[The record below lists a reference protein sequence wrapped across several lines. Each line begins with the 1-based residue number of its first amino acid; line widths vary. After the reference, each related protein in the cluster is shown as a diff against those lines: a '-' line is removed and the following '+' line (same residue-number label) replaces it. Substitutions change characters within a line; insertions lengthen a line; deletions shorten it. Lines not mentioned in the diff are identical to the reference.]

1 MLRAFE
7 NTPGAIVTIPHK
19 IASVGYVDALSDR
32 ARLLGA
38 VNMVRRLPGGRL
50 EGDMSDG
57 LGFLAAAAQQ
67 GVSAQGKS
75 VAVFGGGAVGRAVL
89 LACCEAGASRVA
101 FHEPDG
107 DRRAA
112 LQRLADSAGFAD
124 RVTLDAIST
133 YPEADIAVNAS
144 PLGMR
149 PDDPLPFAPDR
160 LAPHAH
166 VADVVT
172 DPEISPLLA
181 AARACGLTV
190 QTGRAMA
197 ESQRDIQLAFFGLDQ
212 AGRTCM
218 TASKHT
224 AMPPDG
230 RAFVSSF
237 ARGLK
242 VIESF
247 GPDNRSMT
255 VAEVAE
261 RTGVDRAVA
270 RRLLLTLVHL
280 GFVHVHERRFELT
293 THVLRLAYSFLS
305 SAGLGASLQPFLD
318 DLARDI
324 KETVS
329 ISVLDEA
336 EVVFVARSDIPGR
349 RLAYVVTTG
358 MRLPAFSSASGRMLL
373 AHRPIADVKKLLA
386 RTRIVRLTRRTIVN
400 QAEITKATAA
410 ARRDGHALNYEE
422 TEDDLIGITVPV
434 FNRAG
439 LVEQPSMPAR
449 APRVPT
455 KRGCKARSCRD

>member
-19 IASVGYVDALSDR
+19 IASVGYVDVLSDR

-75 VAVFGGGAVGRAVL
+75 VAVFGGGAVGRAML

-112 LQRLADSAGFAD
+112 LQRLAESAGFAD

-133 YPEADIAVNAS
+133 YPEADIAVTPVRS
-144 PLGMR
+144 GCGRTTPC
-149 PDDPLPFAPDR
+149 R
-160 LAPHAH
+160 LRRIGSKPGAH

-172 DPEISPLLA
+172 EPEISPLLA

-197 ESQRDIQLAFFGLDQ
+197 EAQRDIQLAFFGLDKP
-212 AGRTCM
+212 AGEPRM

-224 AMPPDG
+224 AMPPDS

-318 DLARDI
+318 DLRARHQGNR
-324 KETVS
+324 
-329 ISVLDEA
+329 
-336 EVVFVARSDIPGR
+336 F
-349 RLAYVVTTG
+349 
-358 MRLPAFSSASGRMLL
+358 
-373 AHRPIADVKKLLA
+373 
-386 RTRIVRLTRRTIVN
+386 
-400 QAEITKATAA
+400 
-410 ARRDGHALNYEE
+410 
-422 TEDDLIGITVPV
+422 DLGS
-434 FNRAG
+434 R
-439 LVEQPSMPAR
+439 
-449 APRVPT
+449 
-455 KRGCKARSCRD
+455 

>member
-1 MLRAFE
+1 
-7 NTPGAIVTIPHK
+7 
-19 IASVGYVDALSDR
+19 
-32 ARLLGA
+32 
-38 VNMVRRLPGGRL
+38 MVRRLPGGRL

-67 GVSAQGKS
+67 GVWRRASRSPCSAAG
-75 VAVFGGGAVGRAVL
+75 VGRAML

-112 LQRLADSAGFAD
+112 LHRLAESASFAD
-124 RVTLDAIST
+124 RVTLDAISS

-172 DPEISPLLA
+172 EPEISPLLA

-197 ESQRDIQLAFFGLDQ
+197 EAQRDIQLGVFRAGRSG
-212 AGRTCM
+212 GRTCM

-247 GPDNRSMT
+247 GP
-255 VAEVAE
+255 
-261 RTGVDRAVA
+261 
-270 RRLLLTLVHL
+270 
-280 GFVHVHERRFELT
+280 T
-293 THVLRLAYSFLS
+293 T
-305 SAGLGASLQPFLD
+305 
-318 DLARDI
+318 
-324 KETVS
+324 
-329 ISVLDEA
+329 
-336 EVVFVARSDIPGR
+336 
-349 RLAYVVTTG
+349 
-358 MRLPAFSSASGRMLL
+358 
-373 AHRPIADVKKLLA
+373 
-386 RTRIVRLTRRTIVN
+386 
-400 QAEITKATAA
+400 
-410 ARRDGHALNYEE
+410 
-422 TEDDLIGITVPV
+422 
-434 FNRAG
+434 
-439 LVEQPSMPAR
+439 
-449 APRVPT
+449 AP
-455 KRGCKARSCRD
+455 

>member
-1 MLRAFE
+1 VRHAHDVKGDRSMEQAPTPSFLPTGRTRVLSIIGHPIKQVRSPIVVNTELARRGVDAVLVPIDIETSALGAFFTVLRAFE

-212 AGRTCM
+212 AG
-218 TASKHT
+218 
-224 AMPPDG
+224 
-230 RAFVSSF
+230 
-237 ARGLK
+237 
-242 VIESF
+242 E
-247 GPDNRSMT
+247 
-255 VAEVAE
+255 
-261 RTGVDRAVA
+261 
-270 RRLLLTLVHL
+270 
-280 GFVHVHERRFELT
+280 
-293 THVLRLAYSFLS
+293 
-305 SAGLGASLQPFLD
+305 
-318 DLARDI
+318 
-324 KETVS
+324 
-329 ISVLDEA
+329 
-336 EVVFVARSDIPGR
+336 
-349 RLAYVVTTG
+349 
-358 MRLPAFSSASGRMLL
+358 PA
-373 AHRPIADVKKLLA
+373 
-386 RTRIVRLTRRTIVN
+386 
-400 QAEITKATAA
+400 
-410 ARRDGHALNYEE
+410 
-422 TEDDLIGITVPV
+422 
-434 FNRAG
+434 
-439 LVEQPSMPAR
+439 
-449 APRVPT
+449 
-455 KRGCKARSCRD
+455 